1 MRKYMVFSTIL
12 FLVFS
17 MWLLIRELEPF
28 LRETALMTPMLLT
41 SEFATEMISQPC
53 GALFWLAS
61 LLQSTMIWPYLGAL
75 LLTIVL
81 ALLAFAVKYAFHIPN
96 EWVGIAWLPSL
107 ALLLN
112 YTQTGYMLYLLKMPG
127 IAFTWPIGILCA
139 VLLLRLWQ
147 LTNENNFLCFHGLWD
162 KPWLR
167 FPIVGVL
174 LLLLFTIFYWL
185 IGAFALI
192 AAVFIVLTSLKSK
205 ALLKTR
211 ILVSVFLVAAIVFI
225 PQLLYVMGFIRL
237 RQEAIYTVG
246 TPDYQWNDGE
256 RNLFYPLI
264 FTVVILI
271 VMALLKPISSL
282 KNKQIKGK
290 MNLKICA
297 GLATSVV
304 LFIGGC
310 WLVWNHS
317 FRDQNFLSIL
327 NMKESAEKGDW
338 EGVLALSRANDIEPT
353 RAQVCLTRLA
363 LYKLGRM
370 GDELFSYPDGAAA
383 YQSPR
388 TFPYL
393 RLMIG
398 RLLYYH
404 YGKVNYSY
412 RWAMEDMVEYGMRP
426 DYIRYMLMT
435 SETNGEKALA
445 KKYRD
450 ALETM
455 IGMKERILAPASS
468 QRNMKAEKKGEPFEL
483 MNYEDILDGDAGL
496 IEFYLLNSFAMTEG
510 GSKEMVEL
518 SMMNNLIT
526 KNLEA
531 FWPRFFKLLPT
542 WQGHIPRHY
551 QEAALMIAQLTGR
564 QDLLTNIPINPD
576 VSARFE
582 RLVTASAQNGDKDY
596 NKMTLKGEFGD
607 TYWYY
612 YFFVEGLKTT

>member
-1 MRKYMVFSTIL
+1 MRKYMLFSAFL
-12 FLVFS
+12 FAASSL
-17 MWLLIRELEPF
+17 WLLTKELEPF
-28 LRETALMTPMLLT
+28 LRETALMTPMLTT

-53 GALFWLAS
+53 GAVFWLAS
-61 LLQSTMIWPYLGAL
+61 LLQATMIWRYIGAS

-81 ALLAFAVKYAFHIPN
+81 ILLAYAVKYAFRISD
-96 EWVGIAWLPSL
+96 EWAGIAWLPSL
-107 ALLLN
+107 ALLLS

-127 IAFTWPIGILCA
+127 VAFTWPLGILIA
-139 VLLLRLWQ
+139 VLLLCLWRLA
-147 LTNENNFLCFHGLWD
+147 TENHSLPYRGLWNQ
-162 KPWLR
+162 PWLR
-167 FPIVGVL
+167 IPLLGVL
-174 LLLLFTIFYWL
+174 LLLLISIFYWL
-185 IGAFALI
+185 IGVFALI
-192 AAVFIVLTSLKSK
+192 AVALIVITSLKTK
-205 ALLKTR
+205 ALTKNR
-211 ILVSVFLVAAIVFI
+211 IATSVFLVAIIAVV
-225 PQLLYVMGFIRL
+225 PQLLYAMGFIRL
-237 RQEAIYTVG
+237 RNETIYMSG
-246 TPDYQWNDGE
+246 IPDYQWNDGE
-256 RNLFYPLI
+256 RYLFYPLI
-264 FTVVILI
+264 FTVIFLFVL
-271 VMALLKPISSL
+271 ALLKPIKSSKEKQAKEK
-282 KNKQIKGK
+282 KNMKF
-290 MNLKICA
+290 MV
-297 GLATSVV
+297 GLVASAI
-304 LFIGGC
+304 LFVSGC
-310 WLVWNHS
+310 WLVWQHS

-327 NMKESAEKGDW
+327 KMKESVEKGDW
-338 EGVLALSRANDIEPT
+338 EGVLTLSRANDTEPT

-370 GDELFSYPDGAAA
+370 GDELFSYPDGAAT

-426 DYIRYMLMT
+426 DYIKYMLMVA
-435 SETNGEKALA
+435 ETNGEKALA

-450 ALETM
+450 ALEKM
-455 IGMKERILAPASS
+455 IGMKESIIAPTSNT
-468 QRNMKAEKKGEPFEL
+468 QPEKKGEPFEL

-510 GSKEMVEL
+510 GSREMVEL

-526 KNLEA
+526 KNLES

-564 QDLLTNIPINPD
+564 KDLLTNIPIDAD

-582 RLVTASAQNGDKDY
+582 RLVTASAQNGDNDY
-596 NKMTLKGEFGD
+596 NKIALKGEFGD

>member
-1 MRKYMVFSTIL
+1 MRKYMFFGTFLFIVFSL
-12 FLVFS
+12 
-17 MWLLIRELEPF
+17 WLLIQELEPF

-41 SEFATEMISQPC
+41 SEFANEMISQPC

-61 LLQSTMIWPYLGAL
+61 WLQSTFIWPYVGAT

-81 ALLAFAVKYAFHIPN
+81 VLLAFAIKKAFHIPS
-96 EWVGIAWLPSL
+96 EWIGLAWLPSL
-107 ALLLN
+107 ALLLH

-127 IAFTWPIGILCA
+127 VAFTWPIGMLMA
-139 VLLLRLWQ
+139 VLLLCLWNM
-147 LTNENNFLCFHGLWD
+147 TNNNLPIRGLWN
-162 KPWLR
+162 KPWLQM
-167 FPIVGVL
+167 ILMGILLVL
-174 LLLLFTIFYWL
+174 LTSIFYWL
-185 IGAFALI
+185 MGVFALI
-192 AAVFIVLTSLKSK
+192 AIVLIVLTSIKTKPWSK
-205 ALLKTR
+205 TCIIASI
-211 ILVSVFLVAAIVFI
+211 ILIASISII
-225 PQLLYVMGFIRL
+225 PQMLYAMGIIRL
-237 RQEAIYTVG
+237 RHEAIYTIG
-246 TPDYQWNDGE
+246 IPDYQWTDGE
-256 RNLFYPLI
+256 RILFYPLI
-264 FTVVILI
+264 FTILFLI
-271 VMALLKPISSL
+271 VLALLKPIPSL
-282 KNKQIKGK
+282 KKKPTKGK
-290 MNLKICA
+290 IIV
-297 GLATSVV
+297 GLATSII

-310 WLVWNHS
+310 WLVWHHS

-327 NMKESAEKGDW
+327 QMKESAEKGDW
-338 EGVLALSRANDIEPT
+338 ENVLSLSRANDIEPT

-370 GDELFSYPDGAAA
+370 GNELFAYPDGAAT

-393 RLMIG
+393 RLIIG

-426 DYIRYMLMT
+426 DYVRYMLMAA
-435 SETNGEKALA
+435 ETNGEKALA

-450 ALETM
+450 ALGKM
-455 IGMKERILAPASS
+455 VGMKEYTMAPPS
-468 QRNMKAEKKGEPFEL
+468 QKQQSKKAPLEL

-564 QDLLTNIPINPD
+564 QDLLKDITIDPD

-582 RLVTASAQNGDKDY
+582 RLVSASAQNGDNDY